1 MLVRSVSQSRYQING
16 RWMDDFGSDI
26 GTFTISGFVG
36 SENSIEIGDQYAL
49 NINLPDV
56 TLIDLVKTF
65 AFLNS
70 KSIRWN
76 EQTKTISFSD
86 FAYSGNGTDLTQKII
101 SIDGLKRSVGDYCQ
115 QNIISFNSDKSVLD
129 LNKLKTTY
137 FVENE
142 NLTSEKELYKIP
154 FSEGNVQKSTGYN
167 EAYFS
172 DFQINDSG
180 SYENKGERECIG
192 KSSTLALIS

>member
-1 MLVRSVSQSRYQING
+1 M
-16 RWMDDFGSDI
+16 
-26 GTFTISGFVG
+26 
-36 SENSIEIGDQYAL
+36 
-49 NINLPDV
+49 
-56 TLIDLVKTF
+56 KTF

-86 FAYSGNGTDLTQKII
+86 FSYSGDGTDLTQKII

-129 LNKLKTTY
+129 SNKLKTTY

-142 NLTSEKELYKIP
+142 NLTPEIELYKIP

-172 DFQINDSG
+172 DFQITDSG

-192 KSSTLALIS
+192 KSSTLVIVTGKQIGRAHV